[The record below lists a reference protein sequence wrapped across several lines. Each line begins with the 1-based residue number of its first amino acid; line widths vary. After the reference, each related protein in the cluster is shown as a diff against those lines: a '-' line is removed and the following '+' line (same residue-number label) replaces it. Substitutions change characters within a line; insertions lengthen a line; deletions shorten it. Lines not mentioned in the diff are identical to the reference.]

1 MDNNRDS
8 DESSADDGEL
18 IVDAEE
24 GFFDLF
30 SEYHEKNVN
39 KESNS
44 VDKPNEDSNVTN
56 HQIKPLNTDNKPK
69 NNLLSNLNWSDF
81 GLCRSILRAISE
93 MGYQNPT
100 IIQSKVIPLAL
111 EGKDLLV
118 TAETGSG
125 KTASFLIPTLQRLVV
140 SGVLKQL
147 TNEKQVQN
155 SRFGTKAL
163 VILPT
168 RELAAQCFNVFKLLS
183 KYLSSK
189 SILLTG
195 GIPIKEQESRLRQFP
210 ESIICTPGRALD
222 MLMNS
227 SSINVENIEVVIMD
241 EADKL
246 LELGFRD
253 ECLQVLKY
261 CNRNRQTML
270 FSATLTEETKELVS
284 LSLVNP
290 VYVKVDDPTK
300 VSKTLEFEMLMI
312 PKEEYREACALYL
325 CTKYSKEKTILFFQ
339 TKRSAHRMF
348 LIFNLLN
355 MKCGELHGNLSQSKR
370 FESVERFKNGE
381 IDYLLASELAARGL
395 DIPGIKTVIN
405 VDLPTDITRYIHR
418 VGRTARMGSH
428 GKAITLYVDDQRSQ
442 VKLFLKKT
450 SDIGAPLSKNK
461 KKVTSATLNKYK
473 TKIGELEEKIKE
485 LLLEESIEKDI
496 RMCDATIKTHSE
508 RDPEKILEK
517 RKWFRSK
524 KDKKMA
530 SKEEFEE
537 ANRKTQRM
545 VDKEKKNE
553 INKNK
558 FKKIKR
564 ISKKKKRN

>member
-370 FESVERFKNGE
+370 FESVER
-381 IDYLLASELAARGL
+381 
-395 DIPGIKTVIN
+395 
-405 VDLPTDITRYIHR
+405 YIHR

-508 RDPEKILEK
+508 RDPGITTFWQKFLEKILEK

>member
-1 MDNNRDS
+1 MEKNQQS

-18 IVDAEE
+18 ILDVEE
-24 GFFDLF
+24 GFLDFF
-30 SEYHEKNVN
+30 SEYDNQNVN
-39 KESNS
+39 KESNLVS
-44 VDKPNEDSNVTN
+44 ERNEDLKAAN
-56 HQIKPLNTDNKPK
+56 HEINSLNTEPKAKNK
-69 NNLLSNLNWSDF
+69 LLSNLNWSDF
-81 GLCRSILRAISE
+81 GLCRSIMRVGIAISE

-111 EGKDLLV
+111 EGKDLLIMMIQ
-118 TAETGSG
+118 GSG

-147 TNEKQVQN
+147 TKEKQAYN
-155 SRFGTKAL
+155 TRFGTKAL

-168 RELAAQCFNVFKLLS
+168 RELAAQCFQVFKSLS

-189 SILLTG
+189 AILLTG
-195 GIPIKEQESRLRQFP
+195 GIPIKEQENRLRQFP
-210 ESIICTPGRALD
+210 ETIICTPGRALD
-222 MLMNS
+222 MLINS

-300 VSKTLEFEMLMI
+300 VSRTLEFEMMMI

-325 CTKYSKEKTILFFQ
+325 CTKYSKDKTILFFQ

-381 IDYLLASELAARGL
+381 IDYLLASELASRGL
-395 DIPGIKTVIN
+395 DIPGVKTVIN

-428 GKAITLYVDDQRSQ
+428 GKAITLYVDEQRSQ

-450 SDIGAPLSKNK
+450 SDIGATLSKNK

-473 TKIGELEEKIKE
+473 TKIDELEEKIKE
-485 LLLEESIEKDI
+485 LLLEENIEKDI
-496 RMCDATIKTHSE
+496 KMCDATLKTHGDQD
-508 RDPEKILEK
+508 REK

-545 VDKEKKNE
+545 VDKEQKNE

-564 ISKKKKRN
+564 IAKKKKRN